1 MSRRADQIGNPPIRL
16 RSALRDAGVSMRGLQ
31 RRLTDVRH
39 SQHGQ
44 RISLTS
50 LYYLAL
56 HGICPSG
63 YDYDELRAQIETA
76 LKPLGVNT
84 AGIWEPEAVTSD
96 SDPRN
101 PTEAPVPEQ
110 GSAAIFDNDIP
121 EPQMLSEAAR
131 RHFGLF
137 RHPFVNEIDGPQ
149 DLMFSRDARYVREA
163 MYYAAKHC
171 GFLAVIGE
179 SGAGKSILRKDLI
192 ERLRRSEENVTV
204 VQPKVPDKSQL
215 TAHHICHAILS
226 DISVQTPKASLEA
239 LARQVERAL
248 LDSSAAGRTHV
259 LLIEEAH
266 DLTIPAL
273 KYLKRFWEIEDGF
286 KKLVGIVLI
295 GQTELS
301 QLLDERHNPKLR
313 EVIRRCEVATLRPL
327 GDDVRAYVEH
337 KLKRVMDKS
346 RSIDTIFE
354 SAALDAIRQRLLVH
368 RQGSRTPEDHTFPLN
383 VNNVVVRAMNSAV
396 ELGFSTVTA
405 DLVREV

>member
-16 RSALRDAGVSMRGLQ
+16 RTALRDAGVSMRGLQ
-31 RRLTDVRH
+31 RRLVDVRH

-63 YDYDELRAQIETA
+63 YDYDELRAHIETA
-76 LKPLGVNT
+76 LQQLGVNT
-84 AGIWEPEAVTSD
+84 AGIWEPEADTSD
-96 SDPRN
+96 SHPRN
-101 PTEAPVPEQ
+101 PTEAPIPEQ

-137 RHPFVNEIDGPQ
+137 RHPFLDDVQGSQ
-149 DLMFSRDARYVREA
+149 DVYLSRDARYVREA
-163 MYYAAKHC
+163 MYYAAKHG

-179 SGAGKSILRKDLI
+179 SGAGKSVLRRDLV
-192 ERLRRSEENVTV
+192 ERLRRSEERIAV
-204 VQPKVPDKSQL
+204 VQPQTTDKRQL
-215 TAHHICHAILS
+215 SAHHICQAILA
-226 DISVQTPKASLEA
+226 DISVERPKSSLEA
-239 LARQVERAL
+239 VARQVQRAL
-248 LDSSAAGRTHV
+248 AESAQAGNGHV

-266 DLTIPAL
+266 DLNVSTL

-286 KKLVGIVLI
+286 KKLIGIILI
-295 GQTELS
+295 GQTELAHV
-301 QLLDERHNPKLR
+301 LDERRNPQAR
-313 EVIRRCEVATLRPL
+313 EVIRRCEIATLRPL

-337 KLKRVMDKS
+337 KLKRVMDKG
-346 RSIDTIFE
+346 RAIETVFDP
-354 SAALDAIRQRLLVH
+354 AALDAIRQRLLLT
-368 RQGSRTPEDHTFPLN
+368 RQGSRTPEDHSFPLN
-383 VNNVVVRAMNSAV
+383 VHNVVVRAMNSAV

>member
-1 MSRRADQIGNPPIRL
+1 MSRRPDQLTHPPIGL
-16 RSALRDAGVSMRGLQ
+16 RTALRVSGVSMRALA
-31 RRLTDVRH
+31 RLCAGVRGRNGQTI
-39 SQHGQ
+39 SQ
-44 RISLTS
+44 TS
-50 LYYLAL
+50 LHYLARNGL
-56 HGICPSG
+56 WPSG
-63 YDYDELRAQIETA
+63 YDVDQLREVIETA
-76 LKPLGVNT
+76 LRNLGVST
-84 AGIWEPEAVTSD
+84 AGIWEPEADTSG
-96 SDPRN
+96 SEPRN
-101 PTEAPVPEQ
+101 HETPDPNQEGVTQP
-110 GSAAIFDNDIP
+110 IP
-121 EPQMLSEAAR
+121 EPEMLSEAAR
-131 RHFGLF
+131 RHFGLA

-179 SGAGKSILRKDLI
+179 SGAGKSVLRKDLI
-192 ERLRRSEENVTV
+192 ERLKRGDENVTV

-215 TAHHICHAILS
+215 TAHHICHAILA

-248 LDSSAAGRTHV
+248 LDSAAAGRTHV

-266 DLTIPAL
+266 DLTISAL

-286 KKLVGIVLI
+286 RKLIGIVLI

-337 KLKRVMDKS
+337 KLRRVMDKS
-346 RSIDTIFE
+346 RGLETVMDPG
-354 SAALDAIRQRLLVH
+354 ALDAVRQRLLWP
-368 RQGSRTPEDHTFPLN
+368 RQGSKVPEDQSYPLN
-383 VNNVVVRAMNSAV
+383 VHNLVVRAMNAAV
-396 ELGFSTVTA
+396 DLGYERVTA
-405 DLVREV
+405 ELVREA